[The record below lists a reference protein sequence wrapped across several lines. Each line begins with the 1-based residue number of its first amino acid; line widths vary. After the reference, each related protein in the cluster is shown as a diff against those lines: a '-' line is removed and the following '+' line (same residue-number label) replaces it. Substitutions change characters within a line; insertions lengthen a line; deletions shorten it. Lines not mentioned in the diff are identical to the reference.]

1 MVHKI
6 LEDAAREGHEAIVG
20 WEEDGSSFHINEPH
34 LFNDTIL
41 PRYSNKKTKFRSF
54 QRQLNIYGFK
64 MTKKS
69 GVYRHQLFRRGH
81 MQSIRRI
88 RPRAT
93 PSKKREYPDCNEQKP
108 KRQSTYVPSALRLGN
123 QVDNGDEFQT
133 NVARECNELVTTPLL
148 RSITMENEEL
158 EEAAQNVTN
167 DGDDHGMW
175 NRSIGFDADLATCSG
190 CSNGACAEPLEQNR
204 ISSPTTFG
212 DDLFDDMD
220 GITLCSCNGMGCCFT
235 KIPEKVEEL

>member
-1 MVHKI
+1 MVHQI
-6 LEDAAREGHEAIVG
+6 LEDAAREGHDSIVG
-20 WEEDGSSFHINEPH
+20 WEKDGSSFHINEPH

-93 PSKKREYPDCNEQKP
+93 PSKKRDYPDGSEKKT
-108 KRQSTYVPSALRLGN
+108 KRRSTYVPSALRLGD
-123 QVDNGDEFQT
+123 QVDDGDEFQT
-133 NVARECNELVTTPLL
+133 NSPRECNELVTTPLL
-148 RSITMENEEL
+148 RSISMENGEL
-158 EEAAQNVTN
+158 EEAAQQVTN

-175 NRSIGFDADLATCSG
+175 LCSIGFDEDPAICSG
-190 CSNGACAEPLEQNR
+190 CSNGACAAPLEQNH
-204 ISSPTTFG
+204 ISCPTTF
-212 DDLFDDMD
+212 DLFDDMD
-220 GITLCSCNGMGCCFT
+220 GITLCSCNGLGCCFT
-235 KIPEKVEEL
+235 KIPEKVEEV